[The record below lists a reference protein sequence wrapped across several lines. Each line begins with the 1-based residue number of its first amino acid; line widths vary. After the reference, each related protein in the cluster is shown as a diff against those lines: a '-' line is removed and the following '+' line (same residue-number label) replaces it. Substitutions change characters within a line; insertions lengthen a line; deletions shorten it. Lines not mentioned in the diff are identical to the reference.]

1 MTIVYIFASVIVV
14 SLVSLIGVIYL
25 ALQPQTLKRLLFWLI
40 SFAAGTMLGGAFLH
54 LLPELTANGGLTMS
68 ISLSILAGILVF
80 FALEKIIHWH
90 HCHMPTEHEHPHPLA
105 FTNVIGDGLHNFL
118 DGVIIAG
125 SYFISPAA
133 GLATTL
139 AVVLHEIPQEIGDFG
154 VLIHAGLS
162 RGRAI
167 VFNAFSALTAVI
179 GAAAA
184 VWLHNITEQMTAYI
198 TAVAIGGFIY
208 IAVGDL
214 LPELKKDSK
223 LLDSLR
229 QLIGIIL
236 GVTMMAGLLLL
247 E

>member
-1 MTIVYIFASVIVV
+1 MREVQIITTVLSVDQMNDPDMVA
-14 SLVSLIGVIYL
+14 LV
-25 ALQPQTLKRLLFWLI
+25 
-40 SFAAGTMLGGAFLH
+40 
-54 LLPELTANGGLTMS
+54 
-68 ISLSILAGILVF
+68 
-80 FALEKIIHWH
+80 
-90 HCHMPTEHEHPHPLA
+90 
-105 FTNVIGDGLHNFL
+105 
-118 DGVIIAG
+118 
-125 SYFISPAA
+125 
-133 GLATTL
+133 
-139 AVVLHEIPQEIGDFG
+139 
-154 VLIHAGLS
+154 
-162 RGRAI
+162 
-167 VFNAFSALTAVI
+167 